1 MQKVE
6 FRNERDKYF
15 KEVENVIHPNETLVP
30 THCSYCAMQCGMNLR
45 VNTATNKII
54 GVEPRYDWP
63 VTLGKMCP
71 KGVTAYQQVNHQ
83 DRILKP
89 LIRDD
94 KSLKGTKEGFREAT
108 WDEAYD
114 LIVTNF
120 KKLQAEYGKDSVSV
134 YGGVSMTNEKCY
146 LTGKFARVGLQTRY
160 IDYNGRFCMSSAAG
174 GLNRSLGIDRGSTV
188 PWTDVHETDLLF
200 IAGSNTAECHPT
212 SMFRVWNVQE
222 RGGYL
227 IIADPRETPI
237 ARRADVHLDLRPGTD
252 LALANG
258 IVNLLIQNGYADIDF
273 VNNHTNGFEELK
285 ELVKEFTPE
294 FTSAIT
300 GVAPEKIIK
309 AAELFGKAPNAIVM
323 FARGI
328 EQQKKGVD
336 NVSAYVNMSLVTGKI
351 GRPKAGVATITGQGN
366 GQGGREH
373 GQKADALPGYRKLA
387 YPEHVKEV
395 AEVWGIAPEEMPLP
409 GVSAYE
415 MFELMEQ
422 KTIRALYLLCSNPAV
437 SAPNLNYVREQMK
450 NLDFMVCVDFYMSES
465 AEIADVILPTTTWA
479 EDEGTTTNVEGRII
493 KINQAQ
499 KPLGESK
506 PDWKIQVEIAERMGR
521 GEYFSH
527 LKTPLDIFNELRRA
541 SKGGIADYSGVT
553 WEKIDKQDGVFWPC
567 KSEDDPGTPHLFL
580 DKKFYH
586 PDGKAKLFALPY
598 TPPAEEPDTEFPL
611 RLTTGRVVY
620 HYLSG
625 NQTRRIQF
633 LHDMCPEPFVE
644 VHPETA
650 AKYGIEHEERVRLYT
665 RRGEAEYPVKIT
677 EAIREDTVFVPYSW
691 GHEKSI
697 NLLTIPA
704 LDPISRMP
712 EFKACAAQIEK
723 FGARNEKRLVEKV
736 QS

>member
-1 MQKVE
+1 MQ
-6 FRNERDKYF
+6 RDKFF
-15 KEVENVIHPNETLVP
+15 KEIENLNHPNETLVP

-45 VNTATNKII
+45 VNTKTNKII

-63 VTLGKMCP
+63 VTVGKMCP
-71 KGVTAYQQVNHQ
+71 KGVTAYQQVNHP

-94 KSLKGTKEGFREAT
+94 ASLKGTKEGFREAS

-114 LIVTNF
+114 LIVKKF
-120 KKLQAEYGKDSVSV
+120 KGLQEQYGKDSLSV

-174 GLNRSLGIDRGSTV
+174 GLNCSLGIDRGSTV
-188 PWTDVHETDLLF
+188 PWTDVHETDCLF
-200 IAGSNTAECHPT
+200 LAGSNTAECHPT

-237 ARRADVHLDLRPGTD
+237 ARRADVHLDLKPGTD

-258 IVNLLIQNGYADIDF
+258 IVNLLIQNGFADEEF
-273 VNNHTNGFEELK
+273 VKNHTNGFEEMK
-285 ELVKEFTPE
+285 EVVKDFTPE
-294 FTSAIT
+294 YTSEIT
-300 GVAPEKIIK
+300 GVAPEKIIR

-328 EQQKKGVD
+328 EQQQKGVE

-373 GQKADALPGYRKLA
+373 GQKADALPGYRKITN
-387 YPEHVKEV
+387 PQHVKEV
-395 AEVWGIAPEEMPLP
+395 SQVWGIEPEEMPKP

-415 MFELMEQ
+415 MFELMEK

-450 NLDFMVCVDFYMSES
+450 NLDFMVCVDFYLSES
-465 AEIADVILPTTTWA
+465 AEFADVVLPTTTWA

-493 KINQAQ
+493 KINRAQ
-499 KPLGESK
+499 LPLGESK
-506 PDWKIQVEIAERMGR
+506 PDWQIQVEIAERMGR
-521 GEYFSH
+521 GKYFSH
-527 LKTPLDIFNELRRA
+527 LKTSLDVFNELRRA

-553 WEKIDKQDGVFWPC
+553 WEKIEEQDGVFWPC
-567 KSEDDPGTPHLFL
+567 RDENDKGTPHLFL

-586 PDGKAKLFALPY
+586 ADGKAQLMALPY
-598 TPPAEEPDTEFPL
+598 RPPAEEPDKNFPL
-611 RLTTGRVVY
+611 ILTTGRVVY

-625 NQTRRIQF
+625 NQTRRIGF

-650 AKYGIEHEERVRLYT
+650 AEYGIEHDERVRLFS
-665 RRGEAEYPVKIT
+665 RRGEAIYKVKIT

-704 LDPISRMP
+704 LDPTSRMP
-712 EFKACAAQIEK
+712 EFKVCAAEIEK
-723 FGARNEKRLVEKV
+723 QTAKKV
-736 QS
+736 Q

>member
-1 MQKVE
+1 MQ
-6 FRNERDKYF
+6 RDKF
-15 KEVENVIHPNETLVP
+15 FRDIENAKHPNETLVP

-45 VNTATNKII
+45 VDTTTNKII

-71 KGVTAYQQVNHQ
+71 KGVTAYQQVNHP

-94 KSLKGTKEGFREAT
+94 ASLKGTKQGFREAT

-114 LIVTNF
+114 LVVKKF
-120 KKLQAEYGKDSVSV
+120 KELQQNYGKDSVSV

-146 LTGKFARVGLQTRY
+146 LTGKFARVALQTRY
-160 IDYNGRFCMSSAAG
+160 IDYNGRFCMASAAG
-174 GLNRSLGIDRGSTV
+174 GLNCSLGIDRGSTV
-188 PWTDVHETDLLF
+188 PWTDVHETDCLF
-200 IAGSNTAECHPT
+200 LAGSNTAECHPT
-212 SMFRVWNVQE
+212 SMFRIWNVQE

-258 IVNLLIQNGYADIDF
+258 ILNLLIQNGHVDEQF
-273 VNNHTNGFEELK
+273 VNNHTNGFEEMK
-285 ELVKEFTPE
+285 QVVKEFTPE
-294 FTSAIT
+294 YTSQIT
-300 GVAPEKIIK
+300 GVAPEKIIR
-309 AAELFGKAPNAIVM
+309 AAELYGKAPNAIVM

-328 EQQKKGVD
+328 EQQIKGVE
-336 NVSAYVNMSLVTGKI
+336 NVSAYINMALVTGKI
-351 GRPKAGVATITGQGN
+351 GRPKSGVATITGQGN

-373 GQKADALPGYRKLA
+373 GQKADALPGYRKITN
-387 YPEHVKEV
+387 PQHVKEV
-395 AEVWGIAPEEMPLP
+395 SAVWGIEPEEMPKP

-437 SAPNLNYVREQMK
+437 SAPNLNYVRKQMK
-450 NLDFMVCVDFYMSES
+450 NLDFMVCVDFYLSES
-465 AEIADVILPTTTWA
+465 AEFADVILPTTTWA

-493 KINQAQ
+493 KINKAQ
-499 KPLGESK
+499 MPLGESK
-506 PDWKIQVEIAERMGR
+506 PDWQIQVELAERMGR
-521 GEYFSH
+521 GKYFSH
-527 LKTPLDIFNELRRA
+527 LKTARDVFDELRLA
-541 SKGGIADYSGVT
+541 SKGGTADYYGVT
-553 WEKIDKQDGVFWPC
+553 WEKIEKQNGVFWPC
-567 KSEDDPGTPHLFL
+567 KDENDPGTPHLFL

-586 PDGKAKLFALPY
+586 ADGKAKIMALPY
-598 TPPAEEPDTEFPL
+598 RPPAEEPDQEYPL

-633 LHDMCPEPFVE
+633 LRDMSPEPFVE

-650 AKYGIEHEERVRLYT
+650 AKYNINHEEKVRLFT
-665 RRGEAEYPVKIT
+665 RRGESFYKVKIT
-677 EAIREDTVFVPYSW
+677 EAIRKDTVFVPYHW
-691 GHEKSI
+691 GHDQSI

-704 LDPISRMP
+704 LDPTSRMP

-723 FGARNEKRLVEKV
+723 SELKKV
-736 QS
+736 Q

>member
-1 MQKVE
+1 MQEVNYK
-6 FRNERDKYF
+6 NPRDQFF
-15 KEVENVIHPNETLVP
+15 KEVENVNHPNEELVK
-30 THCSYCAMQCGMNLR
+30 THCSYCAMQCGMYLR
-45 VNTATNKII
+45 VNTQTNKII

-94 KSLKGTKEGFREAT
+94 KSLKGTKNGFREAS

-114 LIVTNF
+114 LIVKRF
-120 KKLQAEYGKDSVSV
+120 KELQENYGKDSLSV

-160 IDYNGRFCMSSAAG
+160 IDYNGRYCMSSAAG
-174 GLNRSLGIDRGSTV
+174 GLNRSLGVDRGSTL
-188 PWTDVHETDLLF
+188 PWTDIHETDCLF

-212 SMFRVWNVQE
+212 SMFRIWAVQE

-258 IVNLLIQNGYADIDF
+258 ILHLLIKNGHVDEEF
-273 VNNHTNGFEELK
+273 VQNHTNGFEEMK
-285 ELVKEFTPE
+285 QVVDEFTPE
-294 FTSAIT
+294 YTSQIT
-300 GVAPEKIIK
+300 GIAQEKIIR
-309 AAELFGKAPNAIVM
+309 AAEVFGKAPNAIVM

-328 EQQKKGVD
+328 EQQVKGVD
-336 NVSAYVNMSLVTGKI
+336 NVSAYVNMALVTGNI

-373 GQKADALPGYRKLA
+373 GQKADALPGYRKIA
-387 YPEHVKEV
+387 NPEHVKYV
-395 AEVWGIAPEEMPLP
+395 ASVWGIEPEEMPKE

-415 MFELMEQ
+415 MFGLMEQ
-422 KTIRALYLLCSNPAV
+422 KVIRGLYLLCSNPAV
-437 SAPNLNYVREQMK
+437 SSPNLNYVKEQLR
-450 NLDFMVCVDFYMSES
+450 NLDFMVCVDFYLSES
-465 AEIADVILPTTTWA
+465 AEFADVVLPTTTWA
-479 EDEGTTTNVEGRII
+479 EDEGTTTNVEGRTI

-506 PDWKIQVEIAERMGR
+506 PDWLIQVEIAERLGR
-521 GEYFSH
+521 GKYFSH
-527 LKTPLDIFNELRRA
+527 LKTPRDVNDEFRLA
-541 SKGGIADYSGVT
+541 SKGGYADYYGAT
-553 WEKIDKQDGVFWPC
+553 WEKIEAQDGVFWPC
-567 KSEDDPGTPHLFL
+567 KDENDPGTPHMFL

-586 PDGKAKLFALPY
+586 PDGKAKIFALPY
-598 TPPAEEPDTEFPL
+598 RPSAEEPDQEYPL

-633 LHDMCPEPFVE
+633 LRDMCPEPYVE

-650 AKYGIEHEERVRLYT
+650 AKYNISHEERVRLFS
-665 RRGEAEYPVKIT
+665 RRGEAIYKVKIT
-677 EAIREDTVFVPYSW
+677 EAIRKDTVFVPYSW
-691 GHEKSI
+691 GHDQSI
-697 NLLTIPA
+697 NLLTIGA

-723 FGARNEKRLVEKV
+723 LDQKKV
-736 QS
+736 N

>member
-6 FRNERDKYF
+6 FRNERDKFF
-15 KEVENVIHPNETLVP
+15 KEVENLTHPNETLVK

-63 VTLGKMCP
+63 VTVGKMCP
-71 KGVTAYQQVNHQ
+71 KGVTAYQQVNHP

-94 KSLKGTKEGFREAT
+94 KSLKGTKEGFREAS

-114 LIVTNF
+114 LIVKKF
-120 KKLQAEYGKDSVSV
+120 KSLQDEYGKDSLSV

-146 LTGKFARVGLQTRY
+146 LTGKFARVALQTRY

-188 PWTDVHETDLLF
+188 PWTDVHETDCLF
-200 IAGSNTAECHPT
+200 LAGSNTAECHPT

-237 ARRADVHLDLRPGTD
+237 ARRADVHLDLKPGTD

-258 IVNLLIQNGYADIDF
+258 IVNLLIQNGYADEEF
-273 VNNHTNGFEELK
+273 VNNHTNGFAELK

-294 FTSAIT
+294 YTSELT
-300 GVAPEKIIK
+300 GVAPEKIIR
-309 AAELFGKAPNAIVM
+309 AAELFGKAPDAIVM

-328 EQQKKGVD
+328 EQQQKGVD
-336 NVSAYVNMSLVTGKI
+336 NVSAYVNISLVTGKI
-351 GRPKAGVATITGQGN
+351 GRPKSGVATITGQGN

-387 YPEHVKEV
+387 NPEHVKEV
-395 AEVWGIAPEEMPLP
+395 AEVWGIKPEEMPLP

-415 MFELMEQ
+415 MFGLMEN

-465 AEIADVILPTTTWA
+465 AEFADVILPTTTWA

-493 KINQAQ
+493 KINRAQ
-499 KPLGESK
+499 EPLGESK
-506 PDWKIQVEIAERMGR
+506 PDWKIQIEIAERMGR
-521 GEYFSH
+521 GQYFSH

-553 WEKIDKQDGVFWPC
+553 WEKIEKQDGVFWPC

-598 TPPAEEPDTEFPL
+598 TPPAEEPNQEFPL

-625 NQTRRIQF
+625 NQTRRIPF
-633 LHDMCPEPFVE
+633 LHDMCPDPFVE

-650 AKYGIEHEERVRLYT
+650 AKYGIEHEERVLLYT
-665 RRGEAEYPVKIT
+665 RRGEAVYQVKIT
-677 EAIREDTVFVPYSW
+677 EAIRKDTVFVPYSW

-712 EFKACAAQIEK
+712 EFKACAAQIK
-723 FGARNEKRLVEKV
+723 KV
-736 QS
+736 QAANHEMKKVH

>member
-1 MQKVE
+1 MLKAE
-6 FRNERDKYF
+6 FRNERDKFF
-15 KEVENVIHPNETLVP
+15 KEVENLNHPNETLVK

-45 VNTATNKII
+45 VNTVTNKII

-71 KGVTAYQQVNHQ
+71 KGVTAYQQVNHP

-94 KSLKGTKEGFREAT
+94 KSIKGTKEGFREAS

-114 LIVTNF
+114 LIVKNF
-120 KKLQAEYGKDSVSV
+120 KKLQAEYGKDSLSV

-188 PWTDVHETDLLF
+188 PWTDVHETDCLF

-237 ARRADVHLDLRPGTD
+237 ARRADVHLDLMPGTD

-258 IVNLLIQNGYADIDF
+258 IVNLLIQNGYADEEF
-273 VNNHTNGFEELK
+273 VNNHTNGFAELK

-294 FTSAIT
+294 YTSELT
-300 GVAPEKIIK
+300 GVAPEKIIR

-328 EQQKKGVD
+328 EQQQKGVD

-373 GQKADALPGYRKLA
+373 GQKADALPGYRKIA
-387 YPEHVKEV
+387 YPEHVKEI
-395 AEVWGIAPEEMPLP
+395 AEVWGIQPEEMPQA

-415 MFELMEQ
+415 MFGLMEQ

-465 AEIADVILPTTTWA
+465 AEFADVILPTTTWA

-493 KINQAQ
+493 KINRAQ
-499 KPLGESK
+499 EPLGESK
-506 PDWKIQVEIAERMGR
+506 PDWKIQVEIAELMGR

-527 LKTPLDIFNELRRA
+527 LKTSLDIFNELRRA

-598 TPPAEEPDTEFPL
+598 TPPAEEPDNEFPL

-650 AKYGIEHEERVRLYT
+650 AKYGIEHEEKVLLFT
-665 RRGEAEYPVKIT
+665 RRGEAEYKVKIT
-677 EAIREDTVFVPYSW
+677 EAIRKDTIFVPYSW

-712 EFKACAAQIEK
+712 EFKACAAEIK
-723 FGARNEKRLVEKV
+723 KV
-736 QS
+736 QAVNTELKKVQ

>member
-1 MQKVE
+1 MQKAE
-6 FRNERDKYF
+6 YRNERDKFF
-15 KEVENVIHPNETLVP
+15 KEVENLTHPNETLVK

-45 VNTATNKII
+45 VNTVTNKII

-63 VTLGKMCP
+63 VTVGKMCP
-71 KGVTAYQQVNHQ
+71 KGVTAYQQVNHP

-94 KSLKGTKEGFREAT
+94 ASLKGTKDGFREAT
-108 WDEAYD
+108 WEEAYD
-114 LIVTNF
+114 LIVKNF

-188 PWTDVHETDLLF
+188 PWTDVHETDCLF
-200 IAGSNTAECHPT
+200 LAGSNTAECHPT
-212 SMFRVWNVQE
+212 MMFRVWNVQE

-237 ARRADVHLDLRPGTD
+237 ARRADVHLDLKPGTD

-258 IVNLLIQNGYADIDF
+258 IVNLLIESGYADEEF
-273 VNNHTNGFEELK
+273 VNNHTNGFAELK

-294 FTSAIT
+294 YTSEIT
-300 GVAPEKIIK
+300 GVAPEKIIR
-309 AAELFGKAPNAIVM
+309 AAELFGRAPNAIVM

-328 EQQKKGVD
+328 EQQQKGVD
-336 NVSAYVNMSLVTGKI
+336 NVSAYVNMSLITGKI
-351 GRPKAGVATITGQGN
+351 GRPKSGVATITGQGN

-387 YPEHVKEV
+387 NPEHVKEV
-395 AEVWGIAPEEMPLP
+395 AEVWGIKPEEMPLP

-415 MFELMEQ
+415 MFNLMEQ

-450 NLDFMVCVDFYMSES
+450 NLDFMVCVDFYLSES
-465 AEIADVILPTTTWA
+465 AEFADVILPTTTWA

-493 KINQAQ
+493 KINRAQA
-499 KPLGESK
+499 PLGESK
-506 PDWKIQVEIAERMGR
+506 PDWQIQIEIAERMGR

-541 SKGGIADYSGVT
+541 SKGGIADYYGVT
-553 WEKIDKQDGVFWPC
+553 WEKIEKQDGVFWPC
-567 KSEDDPGTPHLFL
+567 KSEDDHGTPHLFL

-598 TPPAEEPDTEFPL
+598 TPPAEEPDKEFPL

-625 NQTRRIQF
+625 NQTRRIPF
-633 LHDMCPEPFVE
+633 LHDMCPDPFVE

-650 AKYGIEHEERVRLYT
+650 AKYGIEHEERVLLYT
-665 RRGEAEYPVKIT
+665 RRGEAVYQVKIT
-677 EAIREDTVFVPYSW
+677 EAIRKDTVFVPYSW

-712 EFKACAAQIEK
+712 EFKACAAEIKKVPAEK
-723 FGARNEKRLVEKV
+723 HDLKKV
-736 QS
+736 Q

>member
-45 VNTATNKII
+45 VNTVTNKII

-94 KSLKGTKEGFREAT
+94 ASLKGTKEGFREAT
-108 WDEAYD
+108 WEEAYD
-114 LIVTNF
+114 LIVKNF
-120 KKLQAEYGKDSVSV
+120 KKLQGEYGKDSVSV

-258 IVNLLIQNGYADIDF
+258 IVNLLIQNGYADSDF
-273 VNNHTNGFEELK
+273 VNHHTNGFEELK

-294 FTSAIT
+294 YTSLIT
-300 GVAPEKIIK
+300 GVSPEKIIR

-328 EQQKKGVD
+328 EQQQKGVD

-373 GQKADALPGYRKLA
+373 GQKADALPGYRKIA
-387 YPEHVKEV
+387 YPEHVREI
-395 AEVWGIAPEEMPLP
+395 AEVWGIQPEEMPQA

-415 MFELMEQ
+415 MFGLMEQ

-465 AEIADVILPTTTWA
+465 AEFADVILPTTTWA

-506 PDWKIQVEIAERMGR
+506 PDWKIQIEIAERMGR
-521 GEYFSH
+521 GQYFSH

-553 WEKIDKQDGVFWPC
+553 WEKIEKQDGVFWPC

-598 TPPAEEPDTEFPL
+598 TPPAEEPDEEFPL

-677 EAIREDTVFVPYSW
+677 EAIRKDTVFVPYSW
-691 GHEKSI
+691 GHEKAV

-723 FGARNEKRLVEKV
+723 IEKRKVEKV
-736 QS
+736 H

>member
-1 MQKVE
+1 MQ
-6 FRNERDKYF
+6 RDKFF
-15 KEVENVIHPNETLVP
+15 KEIENLNHPNETLVP

-45 VNTATNKII
+45 VNTKTNKII

-63 VTLGKMCP
+63 VTVGKMCP
-71 KGVTAYQQVNHQ
+71 KGVTAYQQVNHP

-94 KSLKGTKEGFREAT
+94 ASLKGTKEGFREAS

-114 LIVTNF
+114 LIVKKF
-120 KKLQAEYGKDSVSV
+120 KALQEQYGKDSLSV

-174 GLNRSLGIDRGSTV
+174 GLNCSLGIDRGSTV
-188 PWTDVHETDLLF
+188 PWTDVHETDCLF

-258 IVNLLIQNGYADIDF
+258 IVNLLIQNGYADEEF
-273 VNNHTNGFEELK
+273 VKKHTNGFEEMK
-285 ELVKEFTPE
+285 EVVKEFTPE
-294 FTSAIT
+294 YTSEIT

-328 EQQKKGVD
+328 EQQQKGVE

-373 GQKADALPGYRKLA
+373 GQKADALPGYRKITN
-387 YPEHVKEV
+387 PQHVKEV
-395 AEVWGIAPEEMPLP
+395 AEVWGIKPEEMPKP

-437 SAPNLNYVREQMK
+437 SAPNQNYVRKQMK
-450 NLDFMVCVDFYMSES
+450 NLDFMVCVDFYLSES
-465 AEIADVILPTTTWA
+465 AEFADVILPTTTWA

-493 KINQAQ
+493 KINRAQ
-499 KPLGESK
+499 MPLGESK
-506 PDWKIQVEIAERMGR
+506 PDWQIQVELAERLGR
-521 GEYFSH
+521 GKYFSH
-527 LKTPLDIFNELRRA
+527 LKTSLDVFNELRRA

-553 WEKIDKQDGVFWPC
+553 WEKIEEQDGVFWPC
-567 KSEDDPGTPHLFL
+567 KDENDKGTPHLFL

-586 PDGKAKLFALPY
+586 SDGKAKLMALPY
-598 TPPAEEPDTEFPL
+598 RPPAEEPDKDFPL
-611 RLTTGRVVY
+611 ILTTGRVVY

-625 NQTRRIQF
+625 NQTRRIGF
-633 LHDMCPEPFVE
+633 LRDMCPEPFVE

-650 AKYGIEHEERVRLYT
+650 AEYGIEHEERVRLYS
-665 RRGEAEYPVKIT
+665 RRGEAIYKVKIT

-704 LDPISRMP
+704 LDPTSRMP
-712 EFKACAAQIEK
+712 EFKVCAAEIEK
-723 FGARNEKRLVEKV
+723 QTAKKV
-736 QS
+736 Q

>member
-1 MQKVE
+1 MQ
-6 FRNERDKYF
+6 RDKF
-15 KEVENVIHPNETLVP
+15 FRDIENVKHPNETLVP

-45 VNTATNKII
+45 VDTTTNKII

-71 KGVTAYQQVNHQ
+71 KGVTAYQQVNHP

-94 KSLKGTKEGFREAT
+94 ASLKGTKQGFREAT

-114 LIVTNF
+114 LVVKKF
-120 KKLQAEYGKDSVSV
+120 KELQQNYGKDSVSV

-146 LTGKFARVGLQTRY
+146 LTGKFARVALQTRY
-160 IDYNGRFCMSSAAG
+160 IDYNGRFCMASAAG
-174 GLNRSLGIDRGSTV
+174 GLNCSLGIDRGSTV
-188 PWTDVHETDLLF
+188 PWTDVHETDCLF
-200 IAGSNTAECHPT
+200 LAGSNTAECHPT
-212 SMFRVWNVQE
+212 SMFRIWNVQE

-258 IVNLLIQNGYADIDF
+258 ILNLLIQNGHVDEQF
-273 VNNHTNGFEELK
+273 VNNHTNGFEEMK
-285 ELVKEFTPE
+285 QVVKEFTPE
-294 FTSAIT
+294 YTSQIT
-300 GVAPEKIIK
+300 GVAPEKIIR
-309 AAELFGKAPNAIVM
+309 AAELYGKAPNAIVM

-328 EQQKKGVD
+328 EQQIKGVE
-336 NVSAYVNMSLVTGKI
+336 NVSAYINMALVTGKI
-351 GRPKAGVATITGQGN
+351 GRPKSGVATITGQGN

-373 GQKADALPGYRKLA
+373 GQKADALPGYRKITN
-387 YPEHVKEV
+387 PQHVKEV
-395 AEVWGIAPEEMPLP
+395 SAVWGIEPEEMPKP

-437 SAPNLNYVREQMK
+437 SAPNLNYVRKQMK
-450 NLDFMVCVDFYMSES
+450 NLDFMVCVDFYLSES
-465 AEIADVILPTTTWA
+465 AEFADVILPTTTWA

-493 KINQAQ
+493 KINKAQ
-499 KPLGESK
+499 MPLGESK
-506 PDWKIQVEIAERMGR
+506 PDWQIQVELAERMGR
-521 GEYFSH
+521 GKYFSH
-527 LKTPLDIFNELRRA
+527 LKTARDVFDELRLA
-541 SKGGIADYSGVT
+541 SKGGTADYYGVT
-553 WEKIDKQDGVFWPC
+553 WEKIEKQNGVFWPC
-567 KSEDDPGTPHLFL
+567 KDENDPGTPHLFL

-586 PDGKAKLFALPY
+586 ADGKAKIMALPY
-598 TPPAEEPDTEFPL
+598 RPPAEEPDQEYPL

-633 LHDMCPEPFVE
+633 LRDMSPEPFVE

-650 AKYGIEHEERVRLYT
+650 AKYNINHEEKVRLFT
-665 RRGEAEYPVKIT
+665 RRGESFYKVKIT
-677 EAIREDTVFVPYSW
+677 EAIRKDTVFVPYHW
-691 GHEKSI
+691 GHDQSI

-704 LDPISRMP
+704 LDPTSRMP

-723 FGARNEKRLVEKV
+723 LELKKV
-736 QS
+736 Q